1 MRSIIFSK
9 RTVKEILRDPL
20 SYIFCLG
27 FPIVMLIIMT
37 IVDQSI
43 PPEAAMTI
51 FHIPNLAPG
60 IAFFGLS
67 FVMLFTCLQVSKD
80 RSTAFMLR
88 LYASPM
94 KSVDFIA
101 GYTLP
106 VLSLSAL
113 QSVISF
119 IAAIVIGIIVDY
131 QFEFKNVFLCI
142 LVLIPSALVFIS
154 FGIFF
159 GTLLNDKAAP
169 GICSIIITAS
179 SMLGGIW
186 MDVDSI
192 GGTFAK
198 FCHALPFYQGVR
210 SARFALSGQ
219 YEDMIQPVLIT
230 LGYGIVIYL
239 FAVFVLK
246 RKMQQDVK

>member
-1 MRSIIFSK
+1 
-9 RTVKEILRDPL
+9 
-20 SYIFCLG
+20 
-27 FPIVMLIIMT
+27 
-37 IVDQSI
+37 
-43 PPEAAMTI
+43 
-51 FHIPNLAPG
+51 
-60 IAFFGLS
+60 
-67 FVMLFTCLQVSKD
+67 MLFTCLQVSKD
-80 RSTAFMLR
+80 RFTALMLR

-94 KSVDFIA
+94 KSLDFIA

-106 VLSLSAL
+106 VLVLAVL

-119 IAAIVIGIIVDY
+119 VAAIVIGAFVDY
-131 QFEFKNVFLCI
+131 QFELLNVILCI
-142 LVLIPSALVFIS
+142 VVLIPSALVFIS

-169 GICSIIITAS
+169 GICSIIITAA

-198 FCHALPFYQGVR
+198 VCHALPFYQGVNG
-210 SARFALSGQ
+210 ARLALNGE
-219 YEDMIQPVLIT
+219 YGNMFKPVLIT
-230 LGYGIVIYL
+230 LVYGVLIYL